1 MVCGG
6 GGVQDVGSRTL
17 MQVVS
22 GRGLLGHRL
31 GAGVAFDT

>member
-1 MVCGG
+1 MVRGG
-6 GGVQDVGSRTL
+6 GGVQDVGSRAL
-17 MQVVS
+17 VQVCG